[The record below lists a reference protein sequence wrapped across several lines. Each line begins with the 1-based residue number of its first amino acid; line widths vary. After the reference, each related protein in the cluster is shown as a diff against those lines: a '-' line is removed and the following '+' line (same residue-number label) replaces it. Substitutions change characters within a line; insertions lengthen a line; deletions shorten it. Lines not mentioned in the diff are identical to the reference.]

1 MLQFKHLFANYI
13 LTRGLDY
20 YRQGRVTPQMQ
31 EDGDYYATVLG
42 TTPYDVEITVAG
54 EKIRRIYCDC
64 IYARRG
70 YKCKHMAAVLYAI
83 TDGAFDRIGKPAAP
97 ETVTPFQRPA
107 DAPYRYFD
115 MGAVGRKLDVYKD
128 DFQTATDLADRGA
141 VLKEF
146 LSGYGTYGRRA
157 SVCADVEGEVRQGKD
172 VFRVILELN
181 RDSLGKY
188 SCTCQTTTWPF
199 QPYGRKLPHPC
210 VHTLAV
216 LILADRYIEQYDPGD
231 ETDAAGLQLLMN
243 MRRLRQGRERSPDV
257 SVPANTVRL
266 EPTLR
271 CEEDTLSIQIRIG
284 AQKMYIL
291 KDLRLLLDAVREKKR
306 LPLGKALQLD
316 FAADTF
322 DSESAALYSLIDQ
335 YAAARDMIVGECLPY
350 TYADAP
356 YGREM
361 PLYGSLLDDFFE
373 LYAGRALHAKGTV
386 GETLSLRDGTPT
398 LRLTLTPGIHPSGEA
413 VSLRLQGELPAVM
426 DGLKHHY
433 CAANGVLYRL
443 DPDFYA
449 SLAPFLSANTFGNVD
464 LTIGRDMLQE
474 FYYTVLPEL
483 RRFAEVDEPADDAW
497 TAAIPPQIRYRFYLD
512 AENGVPRCRAQ
523 ICRGEETYPLTEKT
537 PAARLRD
544 PFGEAQALSAIH
556 KYFSA
561 FDDAAGEYV
570 CADDEDAVFRFLNG
584 GVDELLRI
592 GEVSATDRFNALRVR
607 RRVHI
612 SVGTSLKSNLLD
624 LNVSSPDIS
633 GEEIAEILLSYRAKK
648 TYHRLKSGEFVPL
661 DETVKQLSALLDA
674 MQISVKDFTKGKM
687 QIPAYRALYLDRML
701 ADSDRMQVTRDRMF
715 RKVLKDFA
723 TVKDADFEPPTS
735 LSGTLRG
742 YQVYGYKWLRTL
754 EGLGFHGILAD
765 DMGLGKTLQVIS
777 VLLAAKEEGSPCRTL
792 VVCPASLVYNW
803 AEELARFAPA
813 LSAAVIAGTGPER
826 QALLKKTVDADVLI
840 TSYDLLKRDIDAYGP
855 LSFRYQIID
864 EAQAIKNPSTEAA
877 KSVKLINSEVRFA
890 LTGTPIE
897 NRLSELWSIFDYLM
911 PGYLYGYEQFRRAFE
926 LPIAKNDDAQALARL
941 KTMAAPFIL
950 RRLKSEVL
958 KDLPDKLEE
967 VCYARFDPE
976 QQKLYDAAV
985 LRLRGEVGGQDDAA
999 FSKNKLQ
1006 ILAELTRLRRLCCD
1020 PALLYEDYKT
1030 PGAKRETCM
1039 QLVRSAIEGGHK
1051 LLLFSQFTSMLRLLE
1066 EDLRSQ
1072 GIPFYLITGSTDKNR
1087 RVDLVK
1093 AFNNNDVPVFL
1104 ISLKAGGTGLNLTGA
1119 DVVIHFDPWW
1129 NTAAQQQAT
1138 DRAHRIGQANVVTV
1152 YKLIA
1157 KGSIEERILEM
1168 QKNKQALADAVL
1180 AADTAAVT
1188 DLSKEAILQLL
1199 S

>member
-1 MLQFKHLFANYI
+1 M
-13 LTRGLDY
+13 
-20 YRQGRVTPQMQ
+20 
-31 EDGDYYATVLG
+31 
-42 TTPYDVEITVAG
+42 
-54 EKIRRIYCDC
+54 
-64 IYARRG
+64 
-70 YKCKHMAAVLYAI
+70 
-83 TDGAFDRIGKPAAP
+83 
-97 ETVTPFQRPA
+97 
-107 DAPYRYFD
+107 
-115 MGAVGRKLDVYKD
+115 
-128 DFQTATDLADRGA
+128 
-141 VLKEF
+141 
-146 LSGYGTYGRRA
+146 
-157 SVCADVEGEVRQGKD
+157 
-172 VFRVILELN
+172 
-181 RDSLGKY
+181 
-188 SCTCQTTTWPF
+188 
-199 QPYGRKLPHPC
+199 
-210 VHTLAV
+210 
-216 LILADRYIEQYDPGD
+216 
-231 ETDAAGLQLLMN
+231 
-243 MRRLRQGRERSPDV
+243 
-257 SVPANTVRL
+257 
-266 EPTLR
+266 
-271 CEEDTLSIQIRIG
+271 
-284 AQKMYIL
+284 
-291 KDLRLLLDAVREKKR
+291 
-306 LPLGKALQLD
+306 
-316 FAADTF
+316 
-322 DSESAALYSLIDQ
+322 
-335 YAAARDMIVGECLPY
+335 
-350 TYADAP
+350 
-356 YGREM
+356 
-361 PLYGSLLDDFFE
+361 
-373 LYAGRALHAKGTV
+373 
-386 GETLSLRDGTPT
+386 
-398 LRLTLTPGIHPSGEA
+398 
-413 VSLRLQGELPAVM
+413 
-426 DGLKHHY
+426 
-433 CAANGVLYRL
+433 
-443 DPDFYA
+443 
-449 SLAPFLSANTFGNVD
+449 
-464 LTIGRDMLQE
+464 
-474 FYYTVLPEL
+474 
-483 RRFAEVDEPADDAW
+483 
-497 TAAIPPQIRYRFYLD
+497 
-512 AENGVPRCRAQ
+512 
-523 ICRGEETYPLTEKT
+523 
-537 PAARLRD
+537 
-544 PFGEAQALSAIH
+544 
-556 KYFSA
+556 
-561 FDDAAGEYV
+561 
-570 CADDEDAVFRFLNG
+570 
-584 GVDELLRI
+584 
-592 GEVSATDRFNALRVR
+592 
-607 RRVHI
+607 
-612 SVGTSLKSNLLD
+612 
-624 LNVSSPDIS
+624 
-633 GEEIAEILLSYRAKK
+633 
-648 TYHRLKSGEFVPL
+648 
-661 DETVKQLSALLDA
+661 
-674 MQISVKDFTKGKM
+674 
-687 QIPAYRALYLDRML
+687 
-701 ADSDRMQVTRDRMF
+701 
-715 RKVLKDFA
+715 
-723 TVKDADFEPPTS
+723 
-735 LSGTLRG
+735 
-742 YQVYGYKWLRTL
+742 
-754 EGLGFHGILAD
+754 
-765 DMGLGKTLQVIS
+765 
-777 VLLAAKEEGSPCRTL
+777 
-792 VVCPASLVYNW
+792 NW

-864 EAQAIKNPSTEAA
+864 EAQAIKNPATEAA

-967 VCYARFDPE
+967 VCYARFDQE